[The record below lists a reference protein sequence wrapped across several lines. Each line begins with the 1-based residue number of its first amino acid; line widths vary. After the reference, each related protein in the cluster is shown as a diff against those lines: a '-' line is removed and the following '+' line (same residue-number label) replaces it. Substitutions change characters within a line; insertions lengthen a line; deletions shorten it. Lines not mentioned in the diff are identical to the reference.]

1 MNLTFHFSGCTANQS
16 STVTLL
22 ATEDN
27 RSLENG
33 TFLLPFNSTCQ
44 WNITAP
50 VGKVLSID
58 AGIFLFHKPCGD
70 MYLKIH
76 DGPSELSSLISEYCL
91 NVTFSTKKFSSSG
104 RSVWIEAKKGPLDS
118 FGAFLI
124 SYQAIPFEG
133 KRIRYYRNEN
143 DFKFVVTLMQSS

>member
-16 STVTLL
+16 STATLL
-22 ATEDN
+22 ATEDSC
-27 RSLENG
+27 SLENV

-50 VGKVLSID
+50 IGKVLSID
-58 AGIFLFHKPCGD
+58 ARIFLFNKSCGD

-76 DGPSELSSLISEYCL
+76 DGPSESSSIIAEYCL
-91 NVTFSTKKFSSSG
+91 NVTVSTIKFSSSG

-118 FGAFLI
+118 FGGFRI

-133 KRIRYYRNEN
+133 KRNRNYRDKN
-143 DFKFVVTLMQSS
+143 DFKFVAM